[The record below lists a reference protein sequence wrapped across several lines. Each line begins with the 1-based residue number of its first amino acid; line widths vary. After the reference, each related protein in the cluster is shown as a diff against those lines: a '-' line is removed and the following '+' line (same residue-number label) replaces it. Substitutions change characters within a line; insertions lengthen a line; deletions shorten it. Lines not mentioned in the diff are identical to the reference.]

1 MALVGDKADYGLL
14 SVNAIGIDALNI
26 PKGFWLPGSAS
37 IFNGYF
43 GASAVIGYG
52 QASLVAAP
60 GPFAFTSHMYGVNLV
75 TGSHITNGI
84 RITNGID
91 LMTGTKATVASASWS
106 VLSAKSSINSKNVT
120 IVAAK
125 GIELAA
131 AKKLDLGA
139 GATLDINAPNVTI
152 NGLNSASGARPTI
165 WDNKKPFDILHPTKE
180 GHRLRYVCL
189 EGPSAE
195 VYVRGKLKNSNVINL
210 PDYWRGL
217 VDEETIGVNLTPI
230 GTYQELFWE
239 KTEDYKIII
248 KNNASS
254 GIHCHYIV
262 YGERKDTSK
271 NIPEYKGLTPMD
283 YPGDNRE
290 YNLNT

>member
-14 SVNAIGIDALNI
+14 SVNAFGIDALNI

-43 GASAVIGYG
+43 GTSAVIGYG

-75 TGSHITNGI
+75 TGSHITDGV

-91 LMTGTKATVASASWS
+91 LMNGTKATVASASWNVIS
-106 VLSAKSSINSKNVT
+106 PSASINSKNARITATKTVIT
-120 IVAAK
+120 
-125 GIELAA
+125 
-131 AKKLDLGA
+131 GA
-139 GATLDINAPNVTI
+139 SVQIAGNVKI
-152 NGLNSASGARPTI
+152 NGLNSATGAKPSF
-165 WDNKKPFDILHPTKE
+165 WDSKKPFDILHPTKE

-195 VYVRGKLKNSNVINL
+195 VYVRGKLKNSNIIEL

-239 KTEDYKIII
+239 KIEDYKIII

-271 NIPEYKGLTPMD
+271 NIPEYQGLTPMD

-290 YNLNT
+290 YNLNN

>member
-1 MALVGDKADYGLL
+1 MAYGDEFLTNRLTVAGPSFTGGHPLQ
-14 SVNAIGIDALNI
+14 V
-26 PKGFWLPGSAS
+26 PETFVPPGSAD
-37 IFNGYF
+37 IYRGYF
-43 GASAVIGYG
+43 GMTSITGFQKG
-52 QASLVAAP
+52 SLNV
-60 GPFAFTSHMYGVNLV
+60 GVNLDSPLGIYGAPGTPHFFDVGTILTLNGDHRVIGRSSV
-75 TGSHITNGI
+75 TGAEFRTNVANAHILGSTAQLVGKTVNVA
-84 RITNGID
+84 
-91 LMTGTKATVASASWS
+91 GTKTNVSGAE
-106 VLSAKSSINSKNVT
+106 VT
-120 IVAAK
+120 IE
-125 GIELAA
+125 G
-131 AKKLDLGA
+131 
-139 GATLDINAPNVTI
+139 TSNVTI
-152 NGLNSASGARPTI
+152 NGLNSATGARPTI

-195 VYVRGKLKNSNVINL
+195 VYVRGKLKNSNIIEL

-239 KTEDYKIII
+239 KIEDYKIII

-271 NIPEYKGLTPMD
+271 NIPEYPGLTPMD

-290 YNLNT
+290 YNLNNR